1 MLQDILDTTVLNNTV
16 TDYLVAIGTGV
27 LGAIAIKLLQVVV
40 VGRLKEFARRTS
52 TPLDN
57 DLIQL
62 FERFL
67 IPIAFLGVSYLA
79 INVLKLHPILAQIV
93 NIVWVVLG
101 TLCAVQLLGALVE
114 YGIRLYAVT
123 RRPSSPAFEAS
134 LHALVPAI
142 RIALWGIGVVFLL
155 DNFGFDIAAIVAG
168 LGIGGIAVAL
178 AAQGVLQDLFSYFS
192 ILLDVPFEL
201 GDFIIVGDS
210 VGTVEH
216 IGIKTTRMRSIDG
229 EQLVIA
235 NTDLTASRIRNFKR
249 MTTRRIVFR
258 IGVTYETG
266 LEHLKEIPG
275 IIQAIIDQVEQ
286 VAFDRAHF
294 ASYGDFSLN
303 FEVVYNVT
311 TGDYATY
318 MDAQQ
323 AINLEIK
330 QAFEKR
336 GIEFAYPTQVTY
348 LSGANA
354 SGLSETTDS
363 IESSGIESS
372 GDE

>member
-79 INVLKLHPILAQIV
+79 INVLELHPILAQIV
-93 NIVWVVLG
+93 NIIWVVLG

-330 QAFEKR
+330 QVFEKR

-363 IESSGIESS
+363 IESSG
-372 GDE
+372 DE